1 MLGEP
6 GIEIAFHVIGDH
18 CDPQAGPLRK
28 EPENMK
34 RYTLIV
40 AAIALSLIAGSCSS
54 TRYFVDSDTRHNF
67 NGYSTY
73 AWFQLA
79 SPPDEAKP
87 PTEAN
92 TILTRRIRWAI
103 DGALAGKGLSAGEVG
118 DADFLVTYSLVLQSK
133 MVMYSTGWSMPMGG
147 WGWGGR
153 GGWGWG
159 GGWSGGRSSMETYT
173 EGTIVVDVLDTKTR
187 TLVWRGIAEN
197 AFRKPNPDDEKV
209 AKIIGKVMEGF
220 PPM

>member
-6 GIEIAFHVIGDH
+6 GIDFAFYVTGDL
-18 CDPQAGPLRK
+18 CDSYAGPFRK
-28 EPENMK
+28 EQEKMQ
-34 RYTLIV
+34 RHTLIV
-40 AAIALSLIAGSCSS
+40 AVVALSLVVGSCSS
-54 TRYFVDSDTRHNF
+54 TRYFVDSDTRNDF
-67 NGYSTY
+67 SGYSTY

-103 DGALAGKGLSAGEVG
+103 DGALVGKGLKSAEVG

-147 WGWGGR
+147 WGWGG
-153 GGWGWG
+153 WGWG
-159 GGWSGGRSSMETYT
+159 AGWSGGRSSMETYT

-197 AFRKPNPDDEKV
+197 AFTKPNPDDEKV
-209 AKIIGKVMEGF
+209 AKIIGKVMSGF